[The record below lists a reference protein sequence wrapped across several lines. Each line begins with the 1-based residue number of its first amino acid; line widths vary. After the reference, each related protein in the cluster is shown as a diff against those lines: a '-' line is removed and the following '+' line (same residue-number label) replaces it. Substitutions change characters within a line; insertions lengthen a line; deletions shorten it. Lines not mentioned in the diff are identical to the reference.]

1 MITTSQSTEIQHY
14 LASKKLQSDLIVEV
28 QDHFLSQISQLMITK
43 NIGFEEAFLHTKILW
58 MGELRIVKAS
68 FLSFKKI
75 TVIEK
80 KIVNKRLNR
89 ILLNSIFLLP
99 FIFGLNYFLPDSVI
113 FIQIF
118 LSIVLFFLVGLSL
131 LKNKLKFRD
140 YLFLGFHPLILKTL
154 LIGFFL
160 RFLLMPISTSFMSPD
175 YMMEFLKSNFLLTAF
190 AFIVQIQLLYLNFK
204 NKKVLL

>member
-89 ILLNSIFLLP
+89 ILLNSIFLFL
-99 FIFGLNYFLPDSVI
+99 IRLNE
-113 FIQIF
+113 
-118 LSIVLFFLVGLSL
+118 LFFPTKYKKLHLFVGFV
-131 LKNKLKFRD
+131 K
-140 YLFLGFHPLILKTL
+140 
-154 LIGFFL
+154 
-160 RFLLMPISTSFMSPD
+160 
-175 YMMEFLKSNFLLTAF
+175 
-190 AFIVQIQLLYLNFK
+190 
-204 NKKVLL
+204 